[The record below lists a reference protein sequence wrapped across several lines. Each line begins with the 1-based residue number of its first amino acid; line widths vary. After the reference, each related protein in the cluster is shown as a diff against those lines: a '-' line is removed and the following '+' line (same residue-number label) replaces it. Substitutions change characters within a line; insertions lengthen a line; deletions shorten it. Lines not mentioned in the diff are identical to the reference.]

1 MKILVVDGQGG
12 RIGAALIEGLL
23 AAQPDAS
30 LIAVGTNVAATQA
43 MRKAGAAAGAT
54 GENAVC
60 VNAARADVIAG
71 PIGII
76 AADALLGEITPRM
89 AEAIS
94 PSGAGPRARTSSS
107 TSSAWARTST
117 GSAVV
122 MSPLVSATCSVPSV
136 TFVKMR
142 IIQSPP

>member
-94 PSGAGPRARTSSS
+94 GSDAKKVLVPVTSCSIVVAGTEALPLARYIDDAVRLILSPDARA
-107 TSSAWARTST
+107 
-117 GSAVV
+117 
-122 MSPLVSATCSVPSV
+122 
-136 TFVKMR
+136 
-142 IIQSPP
+142 